1 MQHGRITI
9 ADKQIVIM
17 CPPHVAIRL
26 RRLFGGAQRY
36 KPGVFQ
42 LSATP
47 EQAYDLEWFRERH
60 PLDIDPKS
68 EERFRELV
76 ATHEKRLAAIASL
89 DTEGY
94 IPAEFELALPP
105 RHYQRIAADLALRTR
120 GLLLAD
126 DLGIGKT
133 VSAICTL
140 TAPGALPALVV
151 TMTHLTRQWERE
163 LHRFA
168 PKLRVHRIRSGQ
180 PYKFSD
186 IKIEVDATTKRR
198 KVVNGGV
205 PDVLLINYHKLGGW
219 VESLAGLCRTVVFDE
234 TQELRHAGTRKYD
247 AAVGIAHAADLRIG
261 LTATPIYNYGIE
273 IFNVVN
279 AVAPDQL
286 GTKQEFVQEWCGEAV
301 MGADDRKLKVSDPA
315 ALGTYLREAGIMLR
329 RTRKD
334 VGRELPALTK
344 VRYVVEADTE
354 RLNKEMVD
362 VAELARR
369 VLDRIG
375 TNLER
380 MQTAGELDYRMRQAT
395 GIAKAP
401 AVADFVRVLVEAGE
415 RVVLFGWHHEVYRI
429 WQGAFERSVP
439 PISYA
444 MYTGKES
451 DAQKE
456 AARLAFIEGRAQV
469 LIISLRAGAG
479 LDGLQHVCSTVVHG
493 ELDWSPGVH
502 QQDDGRVHRDGQ
514 TNPVMSYYLVAE
526 EGSDPVIADV
536 LGIKEAQAA
545 GIRDPETQGTAELT
559 AGASDD
565 HIRRLAEDVLRRKQQ
580 QRRTA

>member
-9 ADKQIVIM
+9 ADKQIVVT

-60 PLDIDPKS
+60 PLDIDPKC
-68 EERFRELV
+68 EERFRELI
-76 ATHEKRLAAIASL
+76 ATHEKRLAAIAAL

-94 IPAEFELALPP
+94 IPAEFQLALPP
-105 RHYQRIAADLALRTR
+105 RHYQRVAADLALRTR

-168 PKLRVHRIRSGQ
+168 PKLRVHRIRSGE

-186 IKIEVDATTKRR
+186 IKVEVDATTKRR
-198 KVVNGGV
+198 RVVNGGV
-205 PDVLLINYHKLGGW
+205 PDVLLVNYQKLGGW
-219 VESLAGLCRTVVFDE
+219 VENLAGLCRTVIFDE
-234 TQELRHAGTRKYD
+234 TQELRHAGTRKYE
-247 AAVGIAHAADLRIG
+247 AATHIAHAADLRIG

-344 VRYVVEADTE
+344 VRHVVETDEQQLDKA
-354 RLNKEMVD
+354 VAD

-380 MQTAGELDYRMRQAT
+380 MQSAGELDYRLRQAT

-401 AVADFVRVLVEAGE
+401 AVADFVRLLVEAGE
-415 RVVLFGWHHEVYRI
+415 SVVLFGWHHEVYRL
-429 WQGAFERSVP
+429 WSSSFERAVP
-439 PISYA
+439 PIPYA

-456 AARLAFIEGRAQV
+456 AARDRFCKGEAKV

-479 LDGLQHVCSTVVHG
+479 LDGLQFACRTVVHG

-514 TNPVMSYYLVAE
+514 TEPVMSYYLVAE

-545 GIRDPETQGTAELT
+545 GIRDPDQAGTAEIA
-559 AGASDD
+559 AGASTD
-565 HIRRLAEDVLRRKQQ
+565 HIRRLAEDVLRRRQQ
-580 QRRTA
+580 QRRTG